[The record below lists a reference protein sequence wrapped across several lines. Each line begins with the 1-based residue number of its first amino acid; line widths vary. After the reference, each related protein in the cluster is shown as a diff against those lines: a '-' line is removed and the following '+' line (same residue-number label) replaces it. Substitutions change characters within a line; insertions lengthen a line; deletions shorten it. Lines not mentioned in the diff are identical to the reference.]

1 MTDGR
6 GMMVGMTT
14 APGQVPVAPQPLR
27 HPLDPDPAR
36 ATKARAVFALGLIG
50 AFTGLFLGGVV
61 PATVALQLAR
71 QARREAYAS
80 GGFLTGA
87 AWLRRGE
94 RLAWTGLVLVA
105 VSLVAAVV
113 IGVVRLADAP
123 FGQDFAPN
131 VD

>member
-1 MTDGR
+1 MLAMTI
-6 GMMVGMTT
+6 
-14 APGQVPVAPQPLR
+14 APGSAPPAPR
-27 HPLDPDPAR
+27 HPLDPDPVR
-36 ATKARAVFALGLIG
+36 ATKARAVFALGLM
-50 AFTGLFLGGVV
+50 AALTGVLIGGVV

-94 RLAWTGLVLVA
+94 QLAWTGLVLVT
-105 VSLVAAVV
+105 VSLVLLLV
-113 IGVVRLADAP
+113 IGVVRLAEAP
-123 FGQDFAPN
+123 YGHDFAPN

>member
-1 MTDGR
+1 
-6 GMMVGMTT
+6 MTT
-14 APGQVPVAPQPLR
+14 APGQVPVAPHGTR

-36 ATKARAVFALGLIG
+36 ATKARAVFALGLM
-50 AFTGLFLGGVV
+50 AALTGLFVGGVV
-61 PATVALQLAR
+61 PATVALHLAR

-105 VSLVAAVV
+105 VAVVAAVV
-113 IGVVRLADAP
+113 VAVVRLADAP
-123 FGQDFAPN
+123 FGHDYPST